1 LRTAAAVVL
10 ALVLTVPAWGAS
22 PRRPS
27 LELRSIDPVVV
38 TGRGFAS
45 GEPVLLTAR
54 AGNTGRAV
62 PVVAKRDGTFK
73 ARFRLNLGPCARLT
87 VRAVG
92 TRGSRAILKV
102 DPDCPK
108 LPRNERGPAEASPR
122 RS

>member
-1 LRTAAAVVL
+1 MRIAAAVVL
-10 ALVLTVPAWGAS
+10 ALVLAVPAWGGK
-22 PRRPS
+22 PRRAS

-54 AGNTGRAV
+54 AGSTGRVV
-62 PVVAKRDGTFK
+62 PLIAKRDGTFT
-73 ARFRLNLGPCARLT
+73 ARFRLHLERCTPFT

-92 TRGSRAILKV
+92 TRGSRAILQV
-102 DPDCPK
+102 DPDCPR
-108 LPRNERGPAEASPR
+108 PTQEERGPVEAGPR

>member
-1 LRTAAAVVL
+1 
-10 ALVLTVPAWGAS
+10 
-22 PRRPS
+22 
-27 LELRSIDPVVV
+27 LELGSINPVVV

-54 AGNTGRAV
+54 SGTTGRVV
-62 PVVAKRDGTFK
+62 PLVAKPDGTFT
-73 ARFRLNLGPCARLT
+73 ARFRLNLGRCALLT

-108 LPRNERGPAEASPR
+108 APRNDRKPAKR
-122 RS
+122 